1 MAKILI
7 VEDENAVADSI
18 RDCLSAERHTSERA
32 EDGRV
37 ALELLNIFVYD
48 LILLDWNMPNTSGV
62 EVCQGFR
69 GNGGQ
74 TPIIMVTGNNKIKD
88 VVAGLDAGADD
99 YIIKPFDKIDLLGRI
114 RAMLR
119 RYPSAPGEVLEL
131 GALRLDCS
139 AMEATYNM
147 QALKLRNREFSLLQ
161 FLTKHNSQHFSARDL
176 INRVWAGDGEPSM
189 EGVRQSVKRLRDALI
204 AVGANQLVRFDKNL
218 GYTLSLE
225 SDASVAPEFA

>member
-7 VEDENAVADSI
+7 VEDEHAVADNI
-18 RDCLSAERHTSERA
+18 KDCLNSERHTSERA

-48 LILLDWNMPNTSGV
+48 LILLDWNMPNTTGV
-62 EVCQGFR
+62 EVCQKFR
-69 GNGGQ
+69 AQGGQ
-74 TPIIMVTGNNKIKD
+74 TPIIMLTGNSKIKD
-88 VVAGLDAGADD
+88 VVSGLDAGADD

-119 RYPSAPGEVLEL
+119 RYPSSPGKIIEL
-131 GALRLDCS
+131 GPLRLDCG
-139 AMEATYNM
+139 AMEATYGE
-147 QALKLRNREFSLLQ
+147 QAIKLRNREFTLLQ
-161 FLTKHNSQHFSARDL
+161 FLTKHNNQHFSAKDL

-189 EGVRQSVKRLRDALI
+189 EGVRQSVKRLRDALVV
-204 AVGANQLVRFDKNL
+204 AGANQLVRFDKSL

-225 SDASVAPEFA
+225 TDTSLA

>member
-7 VEDENAVADSI
+7 VEDENSVAENV
-18 RDCLSAERHTSERA
+18 RDCVAAERHTSEHA

-48 LILLDWNMPNTSGV
+48 IILLDWNMPNTSGV
-62 EVCQGFR
+62 DVCRQFR
-69 GNGGQ
+69 ANGGQ

-88 VVAGLDAGADD
+88 IVAGLDAGADD
-99 YIIKPFDKIDLLGRI
+99 YITKPFDKVDLLGRI

-119 RYPSAPGEVLEL
+119 RYPSAPGEIIEI
-131 GALRLDCS
+131 GPLRLDCN
-139 AMEATYNM
+139 AM
-147 QALKLRNREFSLLQ
+147 QASFSDEPIKLRNREFSLLQ
-161 FLTKHNSQHFSARDL
+161 FLAKHANQHFSARDL
-176 INRVWAGDGEPSM
+176 ISRVWAGDGEPSM

-204 AVGANQLVRFDKNL
+204 AAGGDSLVRFDKNL

-225 SDASVAPEFA
+225 TGKTPV

>member
-7 VEDENAVADSI
+7 VEDENAVAENI
-18 RDCLSAERHTSERA
+18 KDCLTAERHTSERA

-48 LILLDWNMPNTSGV
+48 LILVDWNMPNTSGV
-62 EVCQGFR
+62 EVCQSFR
-69 GNGGQ
+69 ANGGQ

-119 RYPSAPGEVLEL
+119 RYPSTPGEIIEL
-131 GALRLDCS
+131 GPLRLDCG
-139 AMEATYNM
+139 ALEATYAG
-147 QALKLRNREFSLLQ
+147 QVLKLRNREFSLLQ
-161 FLTKHNSQHFSARDL
+161 FLAKHNNQHFSARDL

-189 EGVRQSVKRLRDALI
+189 EGVRQSVKRLRDALV
-204 AVGANQLVRFDKNL
+204 AVGGKQLVRFDKNL

-225 SDASVAPEFA
+225 PDTAPA